1 MDNGVD
7 RSAPATKGDVL
18 DILETM
24 RDIQTELLKAFYT
37 YAQSTDLKL
46 KETEIADFTAR
57 QRITAVESRV
67 TDLEKRLNMPPQQ

>member
-67 TDLEKRLNMPPQQ
+67 TDLEKRLNMPPQR

>member
-1 MDNGVD
+1 MDNGAD

-18 DILETM
+18 DILEAM

-57 QRITAVESRV
+57 QRIPAVESRV
-67 TDLEKRLNMPPQQ
+67 TDLEKRFNMPPP